1 MHLTGTKLPARP
13 KATLLLQRV
22 VKARIGEGGLG
33 VDGGIARVLER
44 EKKWRELGGL
54 SEGREGGF
62 RW

>member
-1 MHLTGTKLPARP
+1 MHFAGTKFSPRP

-22 VKARIGEGGLG
+22 VKARIGEGRLG
-33 VDGGIARVLER
+33 VDGEIARVSER